1 MSNVAYVLDIFLHLD
16 RYLIDFVAAYG
27 TWTYLVVIGVIFCET
42 GLVIMPF
49 LPGDSL
55 LFALGAIAAH
65 PQAPLNIFILLA
77 SLVIASFVGNQVN
90 YVIGKWFGEY
100 LITKNP
106 LGLIKKQNLVR
117 AHGFYEEYG
126 GKTIILA
133 RFMPII
139 RTFAPFVAG
148 ISEMHWKKFTG
159 YNASSAVLWI
169 ASLLGAGYFFGALP
183 WISAHFT
190 VVIYSIVIIS
200 LLPSLIAVLRSILPV
215 SYKKPKSL

>member
-1 MSNVAYVLDIFLHLD
+1 MTNVAYVLDIFLHLD

-90 YVIGKWFGEY
+90 YMIGKWHLNDNVYKYF
-100 LITKNP
+100 
-106 LGLIKKQNLVR
+106 
-117 AHGFYEEYG
+117 
-126 GKTIILA
+126 
-133 RFMPII
+133 
-139 RTFAPFVAG
+139 
-148 ISEMHWKKFTG
+148 
-159 YNASSAVLWI
+159 SSLTTHNINWVN
-169 ASLLGAGYFFGALP
+169 YVFF
-183 WISAHFT
+183 F
-190 VVIYSIVIIS
+190 
-200 LLPSLIAVLRSILPV
+200 
-215 SYKKPKSL
+215 